1 MDEQR
6 LCDVPQPKPFYGR
19 FARIARWTLR
29 CLSRPY
35 EAKVEAPAQPTIY
48 VCRHLN
54 MHGPYTTLKW
64 LPFQVHPFSLSVFF
78 EDESAIRHYREYT
91 FAARKGKKA
100 PKFNLW
106 AWIAG
111 KVTVRLLRSF
121 QAAPVYRDSRSI
133 STIRQALKYLLRGD
147 SMVIWPDKEYTAG
160 YDKPCQIYS
169 GFLYL
174 GELYRMKTGRSL
186 PLVPLYVDDEHRC
199 ILQRPAIVIDC
210 YKDEKD
216 EVALRLARAIDRQ
229 GDEE

>member
-6 LCDVPQPKPFYGR
+6 LCDVPQSKPFYGC

-29 CLSRPY
+29 CFSHRY

-78 EDESAIRHYREYT
+78 DDESAIRHYREYT

-100 PKFNLW
+100 PRFNLW
-106 AWIAG
+106 AWISG

-121 QAAPVYRDSRSI
+121 QAAPVFRDNRSI
-133 STIRQALKYLLRGD
+133 STIRQALKYLERGD
-147 SMVIWPDKEYTAG
+147 SMIVWPDKAYTHG
-160 YDKPCQIYS
+160 YDKPCEIYH

-174 GELYRMKTGRSL
+174 GELYRMKTGREL
-186 PLVPLYVDDEHRC
+186 PFVPLYVDDENRC
-199 ILQRPAIVIDC
+199 ILQRPAMTIGS
-210 YKDEKD
+210 YKEEKD
-216 EVALRLARAIDRQ
+216 EAAKRLAHAIDRWE
-229 GDEE
+229 DEA